1 MSSSRTTFAKVLI
14 GSAITFAILQ
24 LGVTWLAGKLD
35 PTGAALIVTAV
46 MLVAALVLE
55 KSFFGLD
62 PLEALRGLGYACWNP
77 HAVLAAMIIAIIMQG
92 FFPIATLVTGTQ
104 ITLKSD
110 WLWLLLGAIALNGF
124 GEETLFRGYIFRGL
138 RKKADLTFRQAGFVS
153 MIVFAAVHLLLF
165 IGNPPIVGILGT
177 VIAIV
182 AAFPM
187 AYLFERGNNTIWAP
201 VVLHVASHTFR
212 LLDIPEPFYLTL
224 ASLWLVLQ
232 IGMLFLVYAFLGN
245 LLKPRE
251 QDLLSEP
258 V

>member
-1 MSSSRTTFAKVLI
+1 
-14 GSAITFAILQ
+14 
-24 LGVTWLAGKLD
+24 
-35 PTGAALIVTAV
+35 
-46 MLVAALVLE
+46 
-55 KSFFGLD
+55 
-62 PLEALRGLGYACWNP
+62 
-77 HAVLAAMIIAIIMQG
+77 
-92 FFPIATLVTGTQ
+92 
-104 ITLKSD
+104 
-110 WLWLLLGAIALNGF
+110 
-124 GEETLFRGYIFRGL
+124 
-138 RKKADLTFRQAGFVS
+138 
-153 MIVFAAVHLLLF
+153 
-165 IGNPPIVGILGT
+165 VGILGT